1 MHWCLSSHVCVQ
13 SLCISQP
20 AWGLHQITTYTQG
33 CSIQNHNQPTPY
45 ESKEREWDK
54 RGVEEFKSL
63 PLFRLVVAVVC
74 CLVFP
79 LWVNEHTSSENITT
93 LSWFQAAVYTY
104 TQIHKHAHTDRQRIM
119 FTGTRLYVVSGRLT
133 KHHSWPLLSSLIQ
146 WGGSEWDILIK
157 RLSNFHHIPMLPL

>member
-1 MHWCLSSHVCVQ
+1 MCVYNRFAFPNLHEVFTK
-13 SLCISQP
+13 SLHTHR
-20 AWGLHQITTYTQG
+20 AAAYKTTT
-33 CSIQNHNQPTPY
+33 NQRHM

-146 WGGSEWDILIK
+146 WGGSE
-157 RLSNFHHIPMLPL
+157 